1 MGYIIL
7 NGKSSDDLQGILIS
21 SLPPISKPKRR
32 IEKEEIDGR
41 DGDII
46 TDLGYSAYDKTVE
59 IGLKGNYD
67 INEIIKYFD
76 SEGTVTFSNEPDK
89 YYRYKIVEQIDFEK
103 LIRFKIAK
111 VVFHIQPYK
120 YNKNETTKVLN
131 ITTETETSVT
141 NLGNTTSRPIITFHG
156 TGAINVTLNGRQ
168 LLVVNL
174 NEHDEGE
181 DPDFITI
188 DFEKMEAYNG
198 DILRNRHVVG
208 DYDNFNLAIGANTI
222 EWTSG
227 LTKIEISQISRW
239 I

>member
-174 NEHDEGE
+174 NEHDE
-181 DPDFITI
+181 
-188 DFEKMEAYNG
+188 
-198 DILRNRHVVG
+198 
-208 DYDNFNLAIGANTI
+208 
-222 EWTSG
+222 
-227 LTKIEISQISRW
+227 
-239 I
+239 